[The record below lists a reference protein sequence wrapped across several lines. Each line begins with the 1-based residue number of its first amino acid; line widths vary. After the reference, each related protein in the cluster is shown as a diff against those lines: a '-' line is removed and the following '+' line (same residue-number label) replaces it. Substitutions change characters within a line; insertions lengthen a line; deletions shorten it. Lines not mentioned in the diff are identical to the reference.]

1 MNTCTA
7 VSDEALAVWFHPA
20 LVEVLGDAL
29 KVMRWDFKKLSAQL
43 KARSELVDDFFGRN
57 WVAAFLGREPAE
69 RSRENLV
76 QSFYFPSR
84 QA

>member
-20 LVEVLGDAL
+20 LLEVLGDAL
-29 KVMRWDFKKLSAQL
+29 KVMRWDCKKLSGLL
-43 KARSELVDDFFGRN
+43 KAGSELVDDFFVRDG
-57 WVAAFLGREPAE
+57 VAAFLGREVAE
-69 RSRENLV
+69 WSREDLV
-76 QSFYFPSR
+76 HSFYFPSR